1 MSDTDNIR
9 LFVQGFT
16 KEMDEDFRREL
27 ITKLFG
33 EHGQVGKIS
42 VIQDKKYGGLRSFCF
57 VEMDTTE
64 AAQAVIDN
72 LHDHDIEDD
81 VKLSI
86 SMAQPQQDDRRGGS
100 SNGGG
105 GSRGGNGGGFR
116 SGGGNGGGDRRPR
129 RDYNNGGG
137 YSQNSGG
144 GYNSNSGEDFYSAA

>member
-33 EHGQVGKIS
+33 EYGQVGKIS

-86 SMAQPQQDDRRGGS
+86 SMAQPQQDDRRSGGGS
-100 SNGGG
+100 SRGGSNGGG
-105 GSRGGNGGGFR
+105 YR
-116 SGGGNGGGDRRPR
+116 SGGGNGGGDRSRPR

-144 GYNSNSGEDFYSAA
+144 GYNSNGGEDFYSAA